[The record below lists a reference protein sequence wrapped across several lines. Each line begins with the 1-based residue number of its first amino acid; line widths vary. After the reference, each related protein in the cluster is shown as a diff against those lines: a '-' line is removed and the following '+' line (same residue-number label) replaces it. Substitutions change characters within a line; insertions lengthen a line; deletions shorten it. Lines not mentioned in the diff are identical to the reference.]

1 MSEKI
6 VKINIELFKTEY
18 NNIAEIPSNILEKVA
33 DIKNSYSCFNSYYDP
48 KMIWAKKIFNNKDK
62 YNKPKVKNRVHIII
76 PEFTKTSE
84 TKRSLIGYLN
94 KLSNKN
100 KDFIYEKLKD
110 IIDNSKDTL
119 DEIFSIIINY
129 IKTNDD
135 NIYSDILDFFD
146 KDFLTSNINIYWDNY
161 LTNKEW
167 NPPTYIYE
175 NNLLLLNDEYD
186 LYCDYI
192 KWKKSIHNMNKVWVK
207 YKESVL
213 IILLN
218 NICEHINY
226 IINEDVHKYILD
238 ILLEQIYK
246 ILCIKKY
253 PEIIDKIKNIDL
265 KKFDNSTK
273 FLIYNIIEL

>member
-6 VKINIELFKTEY
+6 IKINIELFKKEY
-18 NNIAEIPSNILEKVA
+18 NNIVEIPCNILEKVA

-62 YNKPKVKNRVHIII
+62 YNKPKIKNRVHIII

-100 KDFIYEKLKD
+100 KVLIYEKIKD

-129 IKTNDD
+129 IKINDD
-135 NIYSDILDFFD
+135 DIYSELLDLFD

-161 LTNKEW
+161 LTNREW
-167 NPPTYIYE
+167 DPPTYIYD

-192 KWKKSIHNMNKVWVK
+192 KWKKNIHNMNKIWIK
-207 YKESVL
+207 YKENEI

-218 NICEHINY
+218 NICDHINY
-226 IINEDVHKYILD
+226 IINADVYKYILD
-238 ILLEQIYK
+238 ILLEQIHK

-253 PEIIDKIKNIDL
+253 TEIIDKIKTIDY

-273 FLIYNIIEL
+273 FLIYNIFEL